1 MSRAPADPPSGARVW
16 PLDGPRATMMD
27 SLVSALVV
35 VRSAIPR
42 AMALPADIDI
52 VAAEGPVG
60 ESVIAAAR
68 SLAESLLEEMVERD
82 AQRGRMRRRC
92 SRTRHGERPRP
103 CRWRSASKR

>member
-1 MSRAPADPPSGARVW
+1 MSRTPADPPSGARVW

-60 ESVIAAAR
+60 ESVIAATSRAGCASRNGASPTAR
-68 SLAESLLEEMVERD
+68 
-82 AQRGRMRRRC
+82 
-92 SRTRHGERPRP
+92 P
-103 CRWRSASKR
+103 